1 MTIEEV
7 NRALK
12 SIDTDKLYTTSDEL
26 LVYKSVVNAVIAA
39 TEKGDSYGSRYM

>member
-1 MTIEEV
+1 MTSEEV
-7 NRALK
+7 NRVLK

-39 TEKGDSYGSRYM
+39 TEKGE